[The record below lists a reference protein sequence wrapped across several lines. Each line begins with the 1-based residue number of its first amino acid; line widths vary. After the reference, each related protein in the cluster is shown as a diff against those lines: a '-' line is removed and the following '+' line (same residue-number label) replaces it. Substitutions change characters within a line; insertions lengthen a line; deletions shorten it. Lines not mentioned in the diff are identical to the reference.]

1 MVETSDDI
9 SKLVVVVAAQCKI
22 LASIVHVVHKSQL
35 AFFIDYVAFLTGNRH
50 VTFLTTQKQELV
62 VWDVQSLEIPREVM
76 LNKLVIIDEFKFFE
90 VPDRLHIVVHLQSMR
105 VKRD

>member
-35 AFFIDYVAFLTGNRH
+35 AFIIDYVAFLTGNRH
-50 VTFLTTQKQELV
+50 VPFLTTHKQELV
-62 VWDVQSLEIPREVM
+62 VWDIQSLEIPREVM
-76 LNKLVIIDEFKFFE
+76 LGKLVIIDKFEFFE
-90 VPDRLHIVVHLQSMR
+90 VSNPLHIVVYLQSMR